1 MVLERHP
8 RPQRVAVRPA
18 MAGDARLLFGWRS
31 EPSVRRHQPLQDAT
45 LSELTADL
53 GRQRIDD
60 LYAGRGER
68 FQWIILVDGEEAG
81 WITLAIIS
89 WEHGLAEIGYALATA
104 YQNQGAMTAALALLL
119 PDLLLAVGLERLE
132 ARCSVENA
140 ASQRVL
146 EKLGFER
153 EARLKSYFL
162 LHGRR
167 VDNYL
172 YALLR
177 TDYLAR
183 RPR

>member
-1 MVLERHP
+1 MVLERQP
-8 RPQRVAVRPA
+8 RLRRVAIRPA
-18 MAGDARLLFGWRS
+18 LAADARLLFGWRA

-68 FQWIILVDGEEAG
+68 FQWIVLVEGEEAG
-81 WITLAIIS
+81 WVTLAIIS

-104 YQNQGAMTAALALLL
+104 YQNQGAMTAALSLLL
-119 PDLLLAVGLERLE
+119 PDLMLAAGLERLE
-132 ARCSVENA
+132 ARCSIENL

-146 EKLGFER
+146 EKLGFQR
-153 EARLKSYFL
+153 EGRLKSYFL

-177 TDYLAR
+177 ADYLAR
-183 RPR
+183 RAK